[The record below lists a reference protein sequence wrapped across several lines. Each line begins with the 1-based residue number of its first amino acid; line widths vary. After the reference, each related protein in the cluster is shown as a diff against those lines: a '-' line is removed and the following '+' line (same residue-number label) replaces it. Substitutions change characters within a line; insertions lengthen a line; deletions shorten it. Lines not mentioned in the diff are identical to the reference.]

1 MDAYLLTCQEKNRL
15 GLLSLSFALVQDS
28 EGSVLTK
35 LTDDPAY
42 DAFPTWQ
49 P

>member
-1 MDAYLLTCQEKNRL
+1 MDAYLTTGRKKNRL
-15 GLLSLSFALVQDS
+15 GLLSLSFALAQDS
-28 EGSVLTK
+28 DGPGLTK

-42 DAFPTWQ
+42 DAFPAWH